1 MKDVAEFELIC
12 ASKAGSMNHN
22 EIVVPVDLDAEV
34 DKSTTPVSVFAV
46 GGDSWSNHNEIVIA
60 D

>member
-1 MKDVAEFELIC
+1 MKDVAEVGIIC
-12 ASKAGSMNHN
+12 ASRTGSYNHN
-22 EIVVPVDLDAEV
+22 EIVVPVDLDTEV
-34 DKSTTPVSVFAV
+34 DKTTAPVSVFTL